1 MQTLKSFLDQSLL
14 IWKDS
19 TAAAR
24 FGIAL
29 LLVICVGAILGIGVW
44 SYQPNYVVLASDL
57 APDKAAKVIDSLE
70 SANIAYQVKGSGSII
85 LVDSRKWSR
94 AQIAAGKLGIGD
106 TAAELEDVT
115 PWMDPLNQ
123 QNIFRRNLERQL
135 EDSISRFKSISMAD
149 VHLSIPEK
157 QAFIRQSSEPSAAV
171 MIEIVAGSKFG
182 ESQASA
188 IASLVANAV
197 AGLSTQHVS
206 ITDSAGNEYATD
218 ASLGRLSKQEEYR
231 MTRERELSQK
241 AERIL
246 TRFLGFGNASV
257 AVTTDY
263 TFPEGTTTTTEFDPE
278 KKVVVDETIKST
290 TSTGQNASATGTAGT
305 ASNVGGTA
313 SSSAGKKTV
322 LSKTEDLTSKY
333 EVSKTQRTESVNT
346 PVLNMMTVSV
356 LVNSKS
362 VEDEAQAIPPQ
373 MKDQVEALIRQA
385 VGLREGRDQITV
397 EFFEFV
403 DPLPLADP
411 VAAPLPWEQIN
422 SVLKNLSL
430 GIAAIVALV
439 IAMKVL
445 KKIQPDPVTGQEI
458 VSKSDQADQLGE
470 LVRQNPEVFSKIIA
484 SWSSQAGDAD
494 EQPSSKAA

>member
-24 FGIAL
+24 FGIGL
-29 LLVICVGAILGIGVW
+29 LLVLCVGAILGVGIW
-44 SYQPNYVVLASDL
+44 SYQPHYVVLASEL
-57 APDKAAKVIDSLE
+57 APDKAAKVIDALD
-70 SANIAYQVKGSGSII
+70 SADIAYQVKGSGSII
-85 LVDSRKWSR
+85 LVDNRQWSR
-94 AQIAAGKLGIGD
+94 AQIAAGKLGIGETGSD
-106 TAAELEDVT
+106 MEDVT

-123 QNIFRRNLERQL
+123 QNIFRRNLERKL
-135 EDSISRFKSISMAD
+135 EDSIARFKSIESAD

-157 QAFIRQSSEPSAAV
+157 QAFIRQSSDPSAAV
-171 MIEIVAGSKFG
+171 MIEVAAGTRFG
-182 ESQASA
+182 EAQASA

-197 AGLSTQHVS
+197 AGLSTHHVS
-206 ITDSAGNEYATD
+206 ITDSAGTEYATD

-263 TFPEGTTTTTEFDPE
+263 NFPEGTTTTTEFDPE
-278 KKVVVDETIKST
+278 KRVVVDETIKSS
-290 TSTGQNASATGTAGT
+290 TSTGQDSLAAGTAGT
-305 ASNVGGTA
+305 ASNVTGNA
-313 SSSAGKKTV
+313 VSNSGKKTV
-322 LSKTEDLTSKY
+322 VSKTEDLTSKY

-362 VEDEAQAIPPQ
+362 VEDEAQIIPAQ
-373 MKDQVEALIRQA
+373 MREQVEALVRQA
-385 VGLREGRDQITV
+385 VGLREGKDQITV

-411 VAAPLPWEQIN
+411 VSAPMPWDQIN
-422 SVLKNLSL
+422 LVLKNLSL
-430 GIAAIVALV
+430 GIAAIVALF

-445 KKIQPDPVTGQEI
+445 KKIQPELATVPEGG
-458 VSKSDQADQLGE
+458 SKSDQVDQLGD
-470 LVRQNPEVFSKIIA
+470 LVMQNPEVFAKIIA
-484 SWSSQAGDAD
+484 AWSNQTGEAD
-494 EQPSSKAA
+494 ESEASKAA